1 MFTLRALE
9 AFERSLNAPGLDGLT
24 FEPAPAA
31 QPLRIQGVSVS
42 VQPTAHIRVK
52 RIRGAD
58 LVGAIVVD
66 LAKGIESKTEE
77 SKSRT
82 TAGMLHSA
90 ALLHQYVTSALARD
104 GALPSAEHC
113 VIFHS
118 YRQERTC
125 SRPTTGGCC
134 VTWRR
139 FAETSRG
146 DGLTLFR
153 RRASIRGTPFIEIRT
168 LPPIERLVIGP
179 SVRLGPSQQRPGCR
193 RYGKR

>member
-1 MFTLRALE
+1 
-9 AFERSLNAPGLDGLT
+9 
-24 FEPAPAA
+24 
-31 QPLRIQGVSVS
+31 
-42 VQPTAHIRVK
+42 VQPPAHIRVK

-125 SRPTTGGCC
+125 SPSNY
-134 VTWRR
+134 RR
-139 FAETSRG
+139 MLRNVEAVCRNIARG
-146 DGLTLFR
+146 WADLV
-153 RRASIRGTPFIEIRT
+153 
-168 LPPIERLVIGP
+168 PPP
-179 SVRLGPSQQRPGCR
+179 SFDP
-193 RYGKR
+193 RYAVHRN